1 MFYDLAYNPVF
12 LIFFSYAIGVW
23 LTEIIKRIGLYKWFE
38 NHNYISDELTRQIGV
53 LHFGWLIRHTFMGKF
68 NKKLHV
74 KGKANAETLQ
84 QLKRDMTYSEIGHLM
99 AFGLLLIFNIAGL
112 FWGLALWYLLL
123 FFFINLVFNLYLVF
137 LQQYNKRRISKIL
150 NLLATAKTR

>member
-1 MFYDLAYNPVF
+1 
-12 LIFFSYAIGVW
+12 
-23 LTEIIKRIGLYKWFE
+23 
-38 NHNYISDELTRQIGV
+38 
-53 LHFGWLIRHTFMGKF
+53 MGKF